1 MKQLSFLAPSG
12 QSGSSSL
19 PIKKTTWSIF
29 IDGASRNNP
38 GLSGAGIIVRKDGSI
53 FDQQG
58 FFLGTKTNNQA
69 EYLAL
74 LLGLLL
80 VKQVMKPGDVIEITS
95 DSLLLVK
102 QMSGEYKVRNPNI
115 TQLHSVGCEFL
126 YGLEWRICHVLRA
139 DNVEAD
145 EYANI
150 GIDRRNKVPPEFAK
164 ILNEHSVYL

>member
-1 MKQLSFLAPSG
+1 MKQLSFLASSPESH
-12 QSGSSSL
+12 SSSV

-38 GLSGAGIIVRKDGSI
+38 GLSGAGILVKKDGSI

-58 FFLGTKTNNQA
+58 FFLGIKTNNQA
-69 EYLAL
+69 EYLAFL
-74 LLGLLL
+74 IGILL
-80 VKQVMKPGDVIEITS
+80 VKQVMQPSDVIEITS

-102 QMSGEYKVRNPNI
+102 QMCGEYKVKNPNI
-115 TQLHSVGCEFL
+115 KQLHAVGCEFL
-126 YGLEWRICHVLRA
+126 YGIDWRICHVLRS

-145 EYANI
+145 ELANL
-150 GIDRRNKVPPEFAK
+150 GINRRNKIPPEFVK